1 MTIELI
7 AIIALAG
14 LMIGLFRWLKQD
26 MRDLINR
33 MDTLINR
40 MDTQNNRVDSLGN
53 ALGEIRDRLS
63 HLEGLIEGFFRS
75 RPTMPP
81 PDTTNEQNQAA

>member
-1 MTIELI
+1 
-7 AIIALAG
+7 
-14 LMIGLFRWLKQD
+14 MIGLFRWLKQD
-26 MRDLINR
+26 IRDLNNR
-33 MDTLINR
+33 MDTL
-40 MDTQNNRVDSLGN
+40 TNRVDTLSN
-53 ALGEIRDRLS
+53 TVGEIRDRLS

>member
-7 AIIALAG
+7 AIITGGIALAG

-26 MRDLINR
+26 IRDLNNR
-33 MDTLINR
+33 MDTL
-40 MDTQNNRVDSLGN
+40 TNRVDTLSN
-53 ALGEIRDRLS
+53 TVGEIRDRLS
-63 HLEGLIEGFFRS
+63 HLEGLIEGFFQS

>member
-26 MRDLINR
+26 IRDLNNR
-33 MDTLINR
+33 MDTP
-40 MDTQNNRVDSLGN
+40 TNRVDTTAS
-53 ALGEIRDRLS
+53 DT
-63 HLEGLIEGFFRS
+63 RS
-75 RPTMPP
+75 AKYGTDSRTLK
-81 PDTTNEQNQAA
+81 D

>member
-7 AIIALAG
+7 ALIALAG
-14 LMIGLFRWLKQD
+14 LMIGLFRSLKQD

>member
-7 AIIALAG
+7 ALIALAG
-14 LMIGLFRWLKQD
+14 LMIGLFRSLKQD
-26 MRDLINR
+26 MRD
-33 MDTLINR
+33 LINR

>member
-7 AIIALAG
+7 AIIIGGIALAG

-26 MRDLINR
+26 IRDLINR
-33 MDTLINR
+33 MDTL
-40 MDTQNNRVDSLGN
+40 TNRVDTLSTTV
-53 ALGEIRDRLS
+53 GEIRDRLS

-81 PDTTNEQNQAA
+81 PDTTNEQNQAV